1 MKSNNAERPKMTN
14 QKPPIDFTPLA
25 DAAAQIA
32 FFALVGFIVW
42 VCLR

>member
-1 MKSNNAERPKMTN
+1 MTN
-14 QKPPIDFTPLA
+14 QKPPVDLTPLA

-32 FFALVGFIVW
+32 FIALIGFLAW

>member
-1 MKSNNAERPKMTN
+1 MDCAEVEGMRIR
-14 QKPPIDFTPLA
+14 IDLTPLA

-32 FFALVGFIVW
+32 FIALIGFIVW

>member
-1 MKSNNAERPKMTN
+1 MTN
-14 QKPPIDFTPLA
+14 QKPPVDLTPLA

-32 FFALVGFIVW
+32 FIALIGFIVW

>member
-1 MKSNNAERPKMTN
+1 MTN
-14 QKPPIDFTPLA
+14 QKPPVDLTPLA

-32 FFALVGFIVW
+32 FFALIGFIVW

>member
-1 MKSNNAERPKMTN
+1 MTN
-14 QKPPIDFTPLA
+14 KKQPVDLTPLA

-32 FFALVGFIVW
+32 FFALIGFLAW